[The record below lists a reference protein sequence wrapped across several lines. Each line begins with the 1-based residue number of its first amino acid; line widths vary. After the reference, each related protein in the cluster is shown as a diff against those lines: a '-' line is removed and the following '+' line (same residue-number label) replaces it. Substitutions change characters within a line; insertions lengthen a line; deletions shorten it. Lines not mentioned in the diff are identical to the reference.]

1 MSFGDLIWI
10 FFIFVMVQP
19 LLRQRMLEWGRLRQL
34 RRIELRRGTRVIT
47 LMHRQVSM
55 AFLGIPVMRYIDIN
69 DSEEVIRAIRLTDDH
84 TPIDLIVHAPGGLV
98 LAALQI
104 AHAISAHPE
113 KVTVHVPHY
122 AMSGATLIA
131 LAADEIVM
139 DRHAVLGPV
148 DPQIGSYPAAS
159 ILAVVGRKN
168 VDRLDDRT
176 LILADL
182 AEKAIAQVKGAVKQ
196 LLLEHMEEPDAE
208 QAATMLST
216 GTWTHDHPLTAD
228 VAKLL
233 GLPIS
238 TEIDPAIYE
247 LMRLYPQPVRQQ
259 SSVEYLPTRRE
270 PDAQPSGRPRM
281 RP

>member
-1 MSFGDLIWI
+1 MSFGNLLWI
-10 FFIFVMVQP
+10 FFIFIMLQP
-19 LLRQRMLEWGRLRQL
+19 LLRQRMLEWGRTRQL
-34 RRIELRRGTRVIT
+34 RGIEQKRGTRVIT
-47 LMHRQVSM
+47 LIHRQVSM
-55 AFLGIPVMRYIDIN
+55 AFFGIPVMRYIDIN
-69 DSEEVIRAIRLTDDH
+69 DSEEVIRAIRLTDDQ

-98 LAALQI
+98 LASLQI
-104 AHAISAHPE
+104 AHAISAHPA

-148 DPQIGSYPAAS
+148 DPQVGSFPAAS
-159 ILAVVGRKN
+159 ILAVVDRKN
-168 VDRLDDRT
+168 IDRLDDRT
-176 LILADL
+176 LILADI

-196 LLLEHMEEPDAE
+196 LLLEHMSEPDAE
-208 QAATMLST
+208 RTATMLST

-233 GLPIS
+233 GLPVSI
-238 TEIDPAIYE
+238 ELDPMIYD

-259 SSVEYLPTRRE
+259 AAVEYLPTRRE
-270 PDAQPSGRPRM
+270 SEARQAVRGKI
-281 RP
+281 